1 MLQEIGA
8 AGGLAAVAGLVA
20 LSALY
25 VSHAREVK
33 RLREWAG
40 RAPELSRAGV
50 TPVPRRSQ
58 PWYSRIASRDAAV
71 ALVGPFVLGAAATYG
86 VAQVTGG
93 GNRVP
98 HKPRL
103 GGAAVKPGNVS

>member
-8 AGGLAAVAGLVA
+8 AGGLAAVVGLAV

-25 VSHAREVK
+25 FPQARDVK

-40 RAPELSRAGV
+40 RAPELSRAGL
-50 TPVPRRSQ
+50 TPAPRRYQ
-58 PWYSRIASRDAAV
+58 PWYSRIATRHVAV
-71 ALVGPFVLGAAATYG
+71 ALVGLFVLGGAATYG

-93 GNRVP
+93 DNALP
-98 HKPRL
+98 IKPRL
-103 GGAAVKPGNVS
+103 GGAAVKPRNVT